1 MKDVNFP
8 DVTAILIMLSF
19 IPCVTA
25 IVTSI
30 LLVFIRN
37 KVIEIQTNEI
47 QSLTISI
54 KKEDFLSDNPT
65 SSRMAD
71 NWIITKKETLQVEFN
86 EVRNII
92 DQLKKHNIP
101 VNFSKVNI
109 LNEHPK
115 LLFQAFISLFTGVY
129 H

>member
-1 MKDVNFP
+1 
-8 DVTAILIMLSF
+8 
-19 IPCVTA
+19 
-25 IVTSI
+25 
-30 LLVFIRN
+30 
-37 KVIEIQTNEI
+37 
-47 QSLTISI
+47 
-54 KKEDFLSDNPT
+54 
-65 SSRMAD
+65 MAD